1 MRANAPPGAG
11 PRPSQDVSPWRR
23 LACMA
28 LVTGLAPAAVALA
41 PESASAAEAASSAPP
56 EAATSFGNSMP
67 SDQFIRNF
75 QQQLSRQLGESL
87 ERAQRESDERMRKW
101 EEMQRKSQ
109 ETLRQL
115 QEDLASRSVP
125 RQAPGPEDETTIVAD
140 PPKVHTRRVAS
151 EAGHRLDTLTKDAA
165 DRPAGFLPTDSSD
178 TPPPHT
184 GRASVIAPHGFVEG
198 RLLNGVVAT
207 AGGPDRESVVALTG
221 LYQSANG
228 FTSNLDGCLALV
240 QGHSDLAAGRI
251 DFKLSRL
258 TCNFPGGASRT
269 WDASGWLVDADGIR
283 GLRAV
288 LVSNLGSKAALA
300 SLGGAIDGLG
310 QRLSQEQYRNSISAL
325 GSTSSFSGS
334 PGRDAAAGAAGGA
347 ARSSTQ
353 AINEAYA
360 LFPPSLQ
367 VGGGTSVTV
376 VLAND
381 LRVPPQ
387 GSGLTSTFAAR
398 AP

>member
-1 MRANAPPGAG
+1 
-11 PRPSQDVSPWRR
+11 
-23 LACMA
+23 
-28 LVTGLAPAAVALA
+28 
-41 PESASAAEAASSAPP
+41 
-56 EAATSFGNSMP
+56 MP
-67 SDQFIRNF
+67 SDQFIRSF

-101 EEMQRKSQ
+101 EEMQRKSD

-115 QEDLASRSVP
+115 QEEVASRSVQ
-125 RQAPGPEDETTIVAD
+125 RQAPGPEEEAALVPD
-140 PPKVHTRRVAS
+140 PPKVHVRRVAG
-151 EAGHRLDTLTKDAA
+151 EGGHPIDAIATEAA
-165 DRPAGFLPTDSSD
+165 DRPGGFLLPGSGD
-178 TPPPHT
+178 PPAPHA

-198 RLLNGVVAT
+198 RLLNGVIAT
-207 AGGPDRESVVALTG
+207 AGGPDRESIVALTG

-258 TCNFPGGASRT
+258 TCNFPGGASKT
-269 WDASGWLVDADGIR
+269 WDASGWLVDSDGIR

-334 PGRDAAAGAAGGA
+334 PGRDAAGGAAGGA

-381 LRVPPQ
+381 LRVPSQ
-387 GSGLTSTFAAR
+387 GSGLSSTFAAR
-398 AP
+398 VP

>member
-1 MRANAPPGAG
+1 
-11 PRPSQDVSPWRR
+11 
-23 LACMA
+23 
-28 LVTGLAPAAVALA
+28 
-41 PESASAAEAASSAPP
+41 
-56 EAATSFGNSMP
+56 MP
-67 SDQFIRNF
+67 SDQFIRSF

-101 EEMQRKSQ
+101 EEMQRKSD

-115 QEDLASRSVP
+115 QEEVASRSVQ
-125 RQAPGPEDETTIVAD
+125 RQAPGPEEEAALVPD
-140 PPKVHTRRVAS
+140 PPKVHVRRVAG
-151 EAGHRLDTLTKDAA
+151 EGGHPIDAIATEAA
-165 DRPAGFLPTDSSD
+165 DRPGGFLLPGSGD
-178 TPPPHT
+178 PPAPQA

-198 RLLNGVVAT
+198 RLLNGVIAT
-207 AGGPDRESVVALTG
+207 AGGPDRESIVALTG

-258 TCNFPGGASRT
+258 TCNFPGGASKT
-269 WDASGWLVDADGIR
+269 WDASGWLVDSDGIR

-334 PGRDAAAGAAGGA
+334 PGRDATGGAAGGA

-381 LRVPPQ
+381 LRVPSQ
-387 GSGLTSTFAAR
+387 GSGLSSTFAAR
-398 AP
+398 VP